1 MRFPEQSG
9 WGRGYLRG
17 QVLQVVPRGA
27 VTART
32 LTGVVAPAAAHVG
45 TRDVLPRVLSVLAEH
60 GDDGRGEALRLVLQA
75 MPTCRSL
82 TLRSTP
88 AGPVQVSAVGLPVVR
103 SAQEWALDVP
113 VRRDGGWSTVLAAVA
128 VAPFTAEEAALLGAV
143 AAALSLV
150 SLPPVP
156 SRLVAAQAVLDTEA
170 DLALVAAELDETV
183 AESLVALRHTD
194 PASVR
199 SAATAALAEVRRIGR
214 ELRAAALGDGLRVAL
229 AELAERG
236 ATVDAQD
243 ETLDAVPPALA
254 VLVERVAEAVCR
266 QVGGRTRI
274 TASAD
279 EFSVK
284 LRVECADNAID
295 ASELERW
302 RRRAHALR
310 GELRHWPG
318 GVELSLP
325 TAPADEGRHDD
336 RLDL

>member
-1 MRFPEQSG
+1 MTNCWATFSRL
-9 WGRGYLRG
+9 YY
-17 QVLQVVPRGA
+17 GA
-27 VTART
+27 GSATST
-32 LTGVVAPAAAHVG
+32 LTDVVATAPTQDAVI
-45 TRDVLPRVLSVLAEH
+45 DVLPRVLSVLAER
-60 GDDGRGEALRLVLQA
+60 GDDGREQALHLVLQA
-75 MPTCRSL
+75 MPNCRSL
-82 TLRSTP
+82 SMRSTP
-88 AGPVQVSAVGLPVVR
+88 AGPVQVTAAGRPPGR
-103 SAQEWALDVP
+103 GQDEWALDVP
-113 VRRDGGWSTVLAAVA
+113 VRRGGGWSTVLAAVS
-128 VAPFTAEEAALLGAV
+128 VAPFTPEQAALLSAV

-150 SLPPVP
+150 SLPAVP

-194 PASVR
+194 PADVR
-199 SAATAALAEVRRIGR
+199 DAATAALAEVRRIGR
-214 ELRAAALGDGLRVAL
+214 ELRAAALGDGLRAAL
-229 AELAERG
+229 AELSDRG
-236 ATVDAQD
+236 ASVQAGDA
-243 ETLDAVPPALA
+243 TLDLVPPAVA

-266 QVGGRTRI
+266 QLGGRARI

-284 LRVECADNAID
+284 LRVESAENAID

-325 TAPADEGRHDD
+325 AAPTSPEDLRDEGRHDD